1 MAGTPANNTQTLIEE
16 FEESFQVSIDATKK
30 IHQIYLFYLISMLQQ
45 CVHAIT
51 KQEASTGSEKD
62 EIAMDVDLTTTKFID
77 LARQMEAFFIQ
88 KRFLLSVLKPQM
100 MLKEENGDLRFEIT
114 RKDDIIKKHYDRIEL
129 YKNML
134 SDSPIQQQTQPP
146 PPFIA
151 PQQQQQ
157 PTQPLTQIPM
167 SLNPALMQ
175 NPQMPMPMQG
185 SVPRMPMQVN

>member
-1 MAGTPANNTQTLIEE
+1 MI
-16 FEESFQVSIDATKK
+16 
-30 IHQIYLFYLISMLQQ
+30 QQ

-100 MLKEENGDLRFEIT
+100 MLKEENADLRFEIT

-134 SDSPIQQQTQPP
+134 SDSPIQQQHPQQTQPP

-157 PTQPLTQIPM
+157 PQQPTQPLTQIPM
-167 SLNPALMQ
+167 NINPAMMQ
-175 NPQMPMPMQG
+175 TPQMPIPMQG
-185 SVPRMPMQVN
+185 SVPRMPMQVC